1 MARPQTHDDES
12 IVQRIQEMYLRDG
25 SVPAVDAVCA
35 ELGGSRSRN
44 GVQLRR
50 FKRQLCTF
58 EEAKTRAPEGLF
70 RMAEYFALG
79 FYLDWEQQHAA
90 TAEALEESER
100 LRQAEHGLQISQ
112 LEEAV
117 AQARL
122 DATALTQ
129 QLETA
134 RNELA
139 AAVQERHRAEAQAD
153 ELRRLLDGRLG
164 GPRAA

>member
-25 SVPAVDAVCA
+25 SVPTVDTVCA

-44 GVQLRR
+44 VMQLRR

-58 EEAKTRAPEGLF
+58 EEAKTRAPGSLF
-70 RMAEYFALG
+70 RMAEHFALG
-79 FYLDWEQQHAA
+79 FYLDWEQQHTA

-117 AQARL
+117 AQAQR

-139 AAVQERHRAEAQAD
+139 VAVQAQHRAEAQAD

-164 GPRAA
+164 GHRAA

>member
-25 SVPAVDAVCA
+25 SVPTVDAVCA

-44 GVQLRR
+44 GAQLRR
-50 FKRQLCTF
+50 FKRQLCSF
-58 EEAKTRAPEGLF
+58 EEAKTQAPQGLF

-100 LRQAEHGLQISQ
+100 LRR

-117 AQARL
+117 ARAQQ

-139 AAVQERHRAEAQAD
+139 AAIQAQHRAEAQAD
-153 ELRRLLDGRLG
+153 ELRRLLDSRLG
-164 GPRAA
+164 GHRAA